1 MPATLPTS
9 SAAKRIL
16 PTLNQDGTRR
26 WLRPKL
32 SRGRFLRRRR
42 VVAWVLV
49 ALFTLIPYLRMGG
62 KPLILLD
69 VTRRQFTLFGTTFL
83 PTDTALLMLLLVGLF
98 LTIFW
103 LTAVYGRVWCGW
115 ACPQTVYMEFLYRPV
130 ERLIEGGARA
140 QSGLDGRPWSP
151 RRLLKHAVFLGLS
164 MFLAHTFLAYF
175 VGVEELRQWVTRS
188 PLEHPAA
195 FLVMATTTALMFV
208 DFGWFR
214 EQVCIVACPYGRLQS
229 VLLDRRSLIVGYDQ
243 GRGEPRAT
251 YRQRR
256 TSPAESAETRAGD
269 SPGARVVVAGD
280 SPGARVMVA
289 GDSPGARV
297 VVTGDSPGARVWGDC
312 IDCGACVVTCP
323 TGIDIRQGLQM
334 ECIHCTQ
341 CMDAC
346 DAIMARIGRPRGLI
360 RYSSKDELAG
370 APRRLLRP
378 RIVVYPALVLLVWGV
393 LGVALAERAPAEVTV
408 LRGLG
413 SPFTVLP
420 SGEVSNQLRVKI
432 VNLRSADRDF
442 RIELTGA
449 NSIRLV
455 APENPLR
462 VAGGQ
467 AATATVFLLAPRGA
481 FAHGRRDV
489 RLRVEDGA
497 GFGTEVEYRLIG
509 PDDEDDDDDEDEE
522 KKKKD
527 KKDKE
532 GKKK

>member
-1 MPATLPTS
+1 MPATL
-9 SAAKRIL
+9 SAPRVAEEPVL
-16 PTLNQDGTRR
+16 STLNRDGTRR

-32 SRGRFLRRRR
+32 WRGRFLRWRRA
-42 VVAWVLV
+42 VAWALI

-98 LTIFW
+98 LAIFW

-115 ACPQTVYMEFLYRPV
+115 GCPQTVYMEFLYRPV
-130 ERLIEGGARA
+130 ERFIEGGPRA
-140 QSGLDGRPWSP
+140 QSELDSRPWLP
-151 RRLLKHAVFLGLS
+151 RRLLKHAAFLGLS

-175 VGVEELRQWVTRS
+175 VGVEQLRRWVTGS

-195 FLVMATTTALMFV
+195 FLVMATTTALMFL

-229 VLLDRRSLIVGYDQ
+229 VLLDRRSLIVGYDY
-243 GRGEPRAT
+243 GRGEPRGT
-251 YRQRR
+251 YRNRR
-256 TSPAESAETRAGD
+256 ASRHESAETHTGESR
-269 SPGARVVVAGD
+269 
-280 SPGARVMVA
+280 GARVMV
-289 GDSPGARV
+289 R
-297 VVTGDSPGARVWGDC
+297 GDSPGARVWGHC
-312 IDCGACVVTCP
+312 IDCRACVGTCP

-346 DAIMARIGRPRGLI
+346 DAVMDRIGRPRGLI
-360 RYSSKDELAG
+360 RYSSGDELAG

-378 RIVVYPALVLLVWGV
+378 RIVVYPALMLLVWGA
-393 LGVALAERAPAEVTV
+393 LGVALAQRPPAEVTV

-413 SPFTVLP
+413 SPFTLLP

-432 VNLRSADRDF
+432 VNRGSAARHY
-442 RIELTGA
+442 RIELA
-449 NSIRLV
+449 EAASFRLV
-455 APENPLR
+455 APENP
-462 VAGGQ
+462 VAVSGGK
-467 AATATVFLLAPRGA
+467 AATATVFVLAPRGA
-481 FAHGRRDV
+481 FAPGQRDV

-497 GFGTEVEYRLIG
+497 GFGTAVPYRLIG
-509 PDDEDDDDDEDEE
+509 PGDGEGG
-522 KKKKD
+522 
-527 KKDKE
+527 KE
-532 GKKK
+532 